1 MSMSIIYLQKESKP
15 ESRDAYFRGS
25 SDFNTFYKLAG
36 LKVDYQF
43 VKTMILI
50 YNSELI
56 LISDPIPGRNQSKL

>member
-15 ESRDAYFRGS
+15 ESRDAYFRGG

-50 YNSELI
+50 YKNTPTEAQTLKTYI
-56 LISDPIPGRNQSKL
+56 